1 MKREMDEYIENC
13 DSPVKITVGGVEW
26 YYQTFYRENGEVYV
40 VRLYDSSGEF
50 LREYKSLGTLTG
62 ALKQIVRNQKK
73 KEDEVAR
80 GVRESSFKWKKTIR
94 GITKEE
100 MEAVK
105 KTIVIRLAEL
115 KGDRSLMEFSEQIE
129 LIPGTVQQYIS
140 GMSVPSVYALKRI
153 AEKCGVTIDWLI
165 GKE

>member
-50 LREYKSLGTLTG
+50 VREYKSLGSLTG
-62 ALKQIVRNQKK
+62 ALKQIVKFQKK
-73 KEDEVAR
+73 KDEEEAKE
-80 GVRESSFKWKKTIR
+80 VREKAFRPKNTIR

-100 MEAVK
+100 MEEVK
-105 KTIVIRLAEL
+105 KAIVERLGKL
-115 KGDRSLMEFSEQIE
+115 KGERSLTAFADQVE
-129 LIPGTVQQYIS
+129 LSVVTIQHYVMGS
-140 GMSVPSVYALKRI
+140 SVPSVYALKRI
-153 AEKCGVTIDWLI
+153 SEKCGVTIDWLL
-165 GKE
+165 GND